1 MQIHQL
7 KDLLKD
13 FDKNVI
19 YDQDLKKKSW
29 FNIGGKSKVFYKA
42 ENLKDLVKFLKL
54 LDNKEKIFII
64 GAGSNT
70 LISDNIFDG
79 VVIKLSKN
87 FNRISL
93 LREDVIISGSGVLDN
108 SLSSFAAENNLSGFE
123 FLSCIPGSIGG
134 GIKMNAGCF
143 GKEFKDILLSIQA
156 IDQKGS
162 LITIPSKEINFDY
175 RNSDLSEDLIF
186 LSASFK
192 GVKSTF
198 NKVNSEVIK
207 MKSLKEKNQ
216 PMRIKT
222 GGSTFKNPI
231 NQTNKKVWEL
241 IRESVSIDTKF
252 GDAHISEKHSNF
264 FVNKGN
270 ATFNDM
276 KKLIDFINHF
286 IGRGNIKE
294 SRFICSV
301 NGIPFNFYND
311 RLTGIKVY
319 FGRNER
325 KEIEFVKR
333 NSLDNS
339 VFIDIGSNMGLYT
352 QTIAFFNYKYKNI
365 KITNEE
371 NFNLFLQYLSILYSS
386 QAFT

>member
-156 IDQKGS
+156 IDQKGN

-175 RNSDLSEDLIF
+175 RKNDLSDDLIF

-198 NKVNSEVIK
+198 NL
-207 MKSLKEKNQ
+207 SL
-216 PMRIKT
+216 I
-222 GGSTFKNPI
+222 
-231 NQTNKKVWEL
+231 
-241 IRESVSIDTKF
+241 
-252 GDAHISEKHSNF
+252 HI
-264 FVNKGN
+264 
-270 ATFNDM
+270 
-276 KKLIDFINHF
+276 
-286 IGRGNIKE
+286 
-294 SRFICSV
+294 
-301 NGIPFNFYND
+301 
-311 RLTGIKVY
+311 
-319 FGRNER
+319 
-325 KEIEFVKR
+325 
-333 NSLDNS
+333 
-339 VFIDIGSNMGLYT
+339 
-352 QTIAFFNYKYKNI
+352 
-365 KITNEE
+365 
-371 NFNLFLQYLSILYSS
+371 
-386 QAFT
+386 

>member
-1 MQIHQL
+1 MQKPQL

-13 FDKNVI
+13 FNKNVI
-19 YDQDLKKKSW
+19 YDQDLKKKNW

-42 ENLKDLVKFLKL
+42 ENLRDLVKFLKV
-54 LDNKEKIFII
+54 LDNNEKIFII

-143 GKEFKDILLSIQA
+143 GREFKDILLSIQA
-156 IDQKGS
+156 LDKKGN
-162 LITIPSKEINFDY
+162 LITIPSKEINFGY
-175 RNSDLSEDLIF
+175 RKNDLSEDLIF

-192 GVKSTF
+192 GIKSNF
-198 NKVNSEVIK
+198 KKVNSEIMK

-216 PMRIKT
+216 PMRVKT

-264 FVNKGN
+264 FVNNGN
-270 ATFNDM
+270 ATFDDM
-276 KKLIDFINHF
+276 KKLIDFVS
-286 IGRGNIKE
+286 KKVLE
-294 SRFICSV
+294 K
-301 NGIPFNFYND
+301 
-311 RLTGIKVY
+311 TGIKLD
-319 FGRNER
+319 
-325 KEIEFVKR
+325 KEI
-333 NSLDNS
+333 
-339 VFIDIGSNMGLYT
+339 
-352 QTIAFFNYKYKNI
+352 
-365 KITNEE
+365 KILE
-371 NFNLFLQYLSILYSS
+371 
-386 QAFT
+386 